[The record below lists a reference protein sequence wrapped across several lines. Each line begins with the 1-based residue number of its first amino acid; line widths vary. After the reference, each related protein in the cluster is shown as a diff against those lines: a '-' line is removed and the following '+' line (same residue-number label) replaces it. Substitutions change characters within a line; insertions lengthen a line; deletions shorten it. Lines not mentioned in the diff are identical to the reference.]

1 MMSNAIG
8 NINRMVPGLIEKLD
22 VTGAEK
28 AAAQVKTDTNFA
40 ELFSNMINS
49 VNDTQL
55 DASQIQEAFMSGE
68 PVELHQLMIKAE
80 EAGIAM
86 DLLLEVRNKLLT
98 AYNQIMQMPL

>member
-1 MMSNAIG
+1 MAGAVG
-8 NINRMVPGLIEKLD
+8 NINRLVPGLIEKLD
-22 VTGAEK
+22 VANPEK
-28 AAAQVKTDTNFA
+28 ALGQPKADTSFS

-49 VNDTQL
+49 VNDAQL
-55 DASQIQEAFMSGE
+55 DASQIEEAFLSGD

-86 DLLLEVRNKLLT
+86 DLLLEVRNKLVS